1 MSGCSLQ
8 AKRTRARVERLPSLQ
23 GSRTLAAMNASTSVA
38 LLAST
43 ELTRKV
49 AGAHNSRASNPS
61 IERTPKSQLRCLLV
75 TAHVE
80 R

>member
-1 MSGCSLQ
+1 MDVQLHCQEVNTNG
-8 AKRTRARVERLPSLQ
+8 E
-23 GSRTLAAMNASTSVA
+23 LAP
-38 LLAST
+38 
-43 ELTRKV
+43 
-49 AGAHNSRASNPS
+49 NPS